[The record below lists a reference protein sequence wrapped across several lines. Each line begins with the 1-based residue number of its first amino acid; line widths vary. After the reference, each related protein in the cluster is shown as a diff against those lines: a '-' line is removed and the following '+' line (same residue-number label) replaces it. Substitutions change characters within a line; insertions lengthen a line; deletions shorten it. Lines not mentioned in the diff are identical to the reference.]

1 MGGKN
6 GDLNWFFGCCCLDF
20 FFLRD
25 LFSYVVAVLNKKK
38 GTKITMCLISQGDG
52 GDGVLWGAGLL
63 HVAGQ
68 K

>member
-6 GDLNWFFGCCCLDF
+6 GDLNWFFGCLD

-25 LFSYVVAVLNKKK
+25 LFSYIVAVLNKKK
-38 GTKITMCLISQGDG
+38 SQKSTCVLCLISQGDG
-52 GDGVLWGAGLL
+52 GDGGLWGESLL